1 MDENKKRAYSEI
13 VEILKLIEEPEKLE
27 NIPFEVIQ
35 MFKNNA
41 DAEYKPVISKDIP
54 LEEQNLMNETWAILN
69 WIATKY
75 WNMEEQNIEQ
85 EKIEENIEKEEIIN
99 EENIAEKEP
108 EYVSVY
114 NDIEEESLE
123 GNDNL
128 PMVIDNTKWYKKI
141 IQFIKKIFSWKKR
154 DIKEGV

>member
-1 MDENKKRAYSEI
+1 MDENKQRAYSEI

-75 WNMEEQNIEQ
+75 WNMGEKDIEQN
-85 EKIEENIEKEEIIN
+85 KIEENID
-99 EENIAEKEP
+99 EKEP

-141 IQFIKKIFSWKKR
+141 IQFIKKIFSWKKK

>member
-41 DAEYKPVISKDIP
+41 DVEYKPVISKDIP

-75 WNMEEQNIEQ
+75 WNMGEKDIEQN
-85 EKIEENIEKEEIIN
+85 KIEESIEKEKIRN
-99 EENIAEKEP
+99 EENIDEKEP

-141 IQFIKKIFSWKKR
+141 IQFIKKIFSWKKK

>member
-75 WNMEEQNIEQ
+75 WNMGEKDIEQN
-85 EKIEENIEKEEIIN
+85 KIEENID
-99 EENIAEKEP
+99 EKEP

-141 IQFIKKIFSWKKR
+141 IQFIKKIFSWKKK